1 LIAPRPSPLNG
12 GSEKIAVRARLFAR
26 LREQAGTDD
35 ESVEL
40 PAGSTVSDVYDA
52 LRTSH
57 PGLVLDRNAVRAA
70 LNQEFADWDALVAD
84 GDEVAFIPPVSGG
97 SHGPGVLF
105 ELTSR
110 PLDARRMETAVAH
123 KGAGA
128 ICTFTGVVRD
138 QSRGRSVTHLE
149 YEAYAEMA
157 TAKMREI
164 AGEIG
169 ERWPEARVAMAHRT
183 GRLEVG
189 EPSVVVSV
197 SSPHRAEAIA
207 ACKWGIDRLKETV
220 PIRRRSTPPTGPTGS
235 REKKRKLVLDPG
247 HRQAVSNRDDHA
259 LQPWMLGD
267 QLVVERHVSRLL
279 RFRL

>member
-1 LIAPRPSPLNG
+1 MAVA
-12 GSEKIAVRARLFAR
+12 IAVRARLFAR
-26 LREQAGTDD
+26 LRELAGTDN

-40 PAGSTVSDVYDA
+40 PTGSNVADVFDA
-52 LRTSH
+52 VARLH
-57 PGLVLDRNAVRAA
+57 PGLAADRNAVRVA
-70 LNQEFADWDALVAD
+70 LNQEFVDWDAVVAD

-97 SHGPGVLF
+97 AHGAGVLF

-138 QSRGRSVTHLE
+138 SSRGRSVTHLE

-157 TAKMREI
+157 TAQMRKIADEI
-164 AGEIG
+164 AEK
-169 ERWPEARVAMAHRT
+169 WPDARVAMAHRT
-183 GRLEVG
+183 GRLEIG

-197 SSPHRAEAIA
+197 SAPHRGEAIA

-220 PIRRRSTPPTGPTGS
+220 PIW
-235 REKKRKLVLDPG
+235 KKE
-247 HRQAVSNRDDHA
+247 HA
-259 LQPWMLGD
+259 ADGTYWIEGD
-267 QLVVERHVSRLL
+267 EAKV
-279 RFRL
+279 

>member
-1 LIAPRPSPLNG
+1 M
-12 GSEKIAVRARLFAR
+12 RARLFAR

-35 ESVEL
+35 ESFEL
-40 PAGSTVSDVYDA
+40 PAGSTVSDVYDSLTKA
-52 LRTSH
+52 H
-57 PGLVLDRNAVRAA
+57 PGLEADRKAVRAA
-70 LNQEFADWDALVAD
+70 LNQEFADWDATVAD

-97 SHGPGVLF
+97 AHGAGVLF

-123 KGAGA
+123 KAAGA

-138 QSRGRSVTHLE
+138 HSRGRSVTHLE

-157 TAKMREI
+157 TAKMRDIASEI
-164 AGEIG
+164 E

-220 PIRRRSTPPTGPTGS
+220 PIW
-235 REKKRKLVLDPG
+235 KKE
-247 HRQAVSNRDDHA
+247 HA
-259 LQPWMLGD
+259 ADGTYWIEGD
-267 QLVVERHVSRLL
+267 EAKASP
-279 RFRL
+279 

>member
-1 LIAPRPSPLNG
+1 MAVA
-12 GSEKIAVRARLFAR
+12 IAVSARLFAR
-26 LREQAGTDD
+26 LREQAGTDA

-40 PAGSTVSDVYDA
+40 PAGSTVSDVFDA
-52 LRTSH
+52 VKRLH
-57 PGLVLDRNAVRAA
+57 PGLDADREAVRAA
-70 LNQEFADWDALVAD
+70 LNQEFADWDAAVAD

-97 SHGPGVLF
+97 AHGVGVLF

-128 ICTFTGVVRD
+128 ICTFTGIVRD
-138 QSRGRSVTHLE
+138 TSRGRSVTQLE

-157 TAKMREI
+157 TSQMRKIADEI
-164 AGEIG
+164 A

-197 SSPHRAEAIA
+197 SCPHRAEAIA

-220 PIRRRSTPPTGPTGS
+220 PIW
-235 REKKRKLVLDPG
+235 KKEFAADG
-247 HRQAVSNRDDHA
+247 TY
-259 LQPWMLGD
+259 WIEGD
-267 QLVVERHVSRLL
+267 EARPISP
-279 RFRL
+279 

>member
-1 LIAPRPSPLNG
+1 MPVA
-12 GSEKIAVRARLFAR
+12 IAVRARLFAR
-26 LREQAGTDD
+26 LRELAGTDT

-40 PAGSTVSDVYDA
+40 PAGSTVAGVFDA
-52 LRTSH
+52 VARLH
-57 PGLVLDRNAVRAA
+57 PGLAGDRNAIRVA
-70 LNQEFADWDALVAD
+70 LNQEFVDWDKAVAD

-97 SHGPGVLF
+97 AHGTGVLF

-138 QSRGRSVTHLE
+138 SSRGRSVTHLE

-157 TAKMREI
+157 TAQMRKIADEI
-164 AGEIG
+164 A

-183 GRLEVG
+183 GRLEIG

-197 SSPHRAEAIA
+197 STPHRAEAIA

-220 PIRRRSTPPTGPTGS
+220 PIW
-235 REKKRKLVLDPG
+235 KKEHAGDGTYWIEGDESKP
-247 HRQAVSNRDDHA
+247 VS
-259 LQPWMLGD
+259 P
-267 QLVVERHVSRLL
+267 
-279 RFRL
+279 

>member
-1 LIAPRPSPLNG
+1 MAVA
-12 GSEKIAVRARLFAR
+12 IAVRARLFAR
-26 LREQAGTDD
+26 LREQAGTDT
-35 ESVEL
+35 ESVEV

-52 LRTSH
+52 VKRLH
-57 PGLVLDRNAVRAA
+57 PGLEAERDALRAA
-70 LNQEFADWDALVAD
+70 LNKEFTEWDAAVAD

-97 SHGPGVLF
+97 AHGTGVLF

-138 QSRGRSVTHLE
+138 SSRGRSVTHLE

-157 TAKMREI
+157 TAQMRRIADEI
-164 AGEIG
+164 A
-169 ERWPEARVAMAHRT
+169 ERWPKARVAMAHRT
-183 GRLEVG
+183 GRLEIG

-197 SSPHRAEAIA
+197 SSPHRAEAFA

-220 PIRRRSTPPTGPTGS
+220 PIW
-235 REKKRKLVLDPG
+235 KKE
-247 HRQAVSNRDDHA
+247 HA
-259 LQPWMLGD
+259 ADGTYWIEGD
-267 QLVVERHVSRLL
+267 EAKK
-279 RFRL
+279 